1 MIARDR
7 QCGGTGEY
15 LQASVRNRSD
25 LVLRP
30 VSPGRHA
37 LMVGSTK
44 LRFKVCPLQIQ
55 RLQGRDVKG
64 QPRQKRD
71 IMLMHI
77 LPGSML
83 YPSPNG
89 GRNDPYSM

>member
-37 LMVGSTK
+37 LMVGSTTK
-44 LRFKVCPLQIQ
+44 LRSVRYRFN
-55 RLQGRDVKG
+55 
-64 QPRQKRD
+64 
-71 IMLMHI
+71 
-77 LPGSML
+77 GSRGEM
-83 YPSPNG
+83 
-89 GRNDPYSM
+89 

>member
-44 LRFKVCPLQIQ
+44 LRSVRYRFNGS
-55 RLQGRDVKG
+55 RGDVKG